1 MLTDYVSI
9 NDIKLNLESSER
21 DEAFAELTELLV
33 AKCPSLNRV
42 EYMKALT
49 EREGK
54 MSTAVFPGIAVPHAV
69 CESAKETSIV
79 IGISKSG
86 IEFEATD
93 ASQKDNPVVNVIFQA
108 AFERENTGSHL
119 NVLRDILYI
128 VSKPEFSEGI
138 LKANSSQEVY
148 ELIQELE
155 Y

>member
-1 MLTDYVSI
+1 MLTDYVSV
-9 NDIKLNLESSER
+9 NDIKLNLESTDR

-33 AKCPSLNRV
+33 AKCPSLNRA
-42 EYMKALT
+42 EYLKALT
-49 EREGK
+49 ERENK

-79 IGISKSG
+79 IGISKGG
-86 IEFEATD
+86 IEFEPTD
-93 ASQKDNPVVNVIFQA
+93 ANQKENPVVNVIFQT

-128 VSKPEFSEGI
+128 VSKPEFFEKI
-138 LKANSSQEVY
+138 LKVNSSQEAF